1 MKLLQ
6 DRGLAPRDRVAI
18 LQRRSEKNILLAT
31 TDAIRTRLAP
41 IRGIPTKSGKMQDPN
56 QDLLEIFET
65 IEGVGSAPQKL
76 WSTFSRW
83 ASGKDDPDFKR

>member
-1 MKLLQ
+1 MKNLQ
-6 DRGLAPRDRVAI
+6 DPTLTPRDRLAI
-18 LQRRSEKNILLAT
+18 MQRYSEKNILLST

-41 IRGIPTKSGKMQDPN
+41 IRGIPTKSGKMEDPN
-56 QDLLEIFET
+56 KDLLEIFET

-76 WSTFSRW
+76 WSSFSRW